1 MRKLQ
6 TISYVGIALA
16 SAAAITFSPITANA
30 QPAIQAMS
38 PESIVQSGATSVQMQ
53 SMQNGAVVNMN
64 AGALD
69 NQGTPIGDQ
78 AYFRAGSV
86 TKPFIST
93 VIMQLVDEGKVD
105 LNAPIDTYLPG
116 KIIGGDK
123 ITTKQLLSHT
133 SGLQEYLP
141 SLPLYNVAS
150 YPTTDDKFKEMLDS
164 AYNVDQLIG
173 YINSRP
179 LATEPGSAFSY
190 ANSNYV
196 VAGEIIAKVTNK
208 PYAKNVEERVLS
220 PLGMTH
226 TYLPGTDQNLPNP
239 GARGYTD
246 ISDPLLGGTGFHD
259 MSRYNGSQ
267 VGASG
272 EIISTTGDLNRFTKA
287 LASGTLVSAD
297 SHEQMITPISDMGDG
312 STGYGLGVM
321 SVQTACGSMIGHGGN
336 IYGYATQAFSSSDG
350 SRQIAVSGTEGS
362 LGYLQVTAATQQ
374 LAAQAMCE

>member
-6 TISYVGIALA
+6 TLSYAGIALA
-16 SAAAITFSPITANA
+16 SAAAITFSPLTANA
-30 QPAIQAMS
+30 QIATQTISPA
-38 PESIVQSGATSVQMQ
+38 SIVQTGATSVQMQ
-53 SMQNGAVVNMN
+53 VANNGSVVNTN
-64 AGALD
+64 AGTLD

-93 VIMQLVDEGKVD
+93 VIMQLVDEGKID
-105 LNAPIDTYLPG
+105 INAPIDTYLPG
-116 KIIGGDK
+116 KIVGGDK

-150 YPTTDDKFKEMLDS
+150 YPTTDEKFKEMLDS

-179 LATEPGSAFSY
+179 LATEPGSTFSY

-196 VAGEIIAKVTNK
+196 VAGEIIAKITSK
-208 PYAKNVEERVLS
+208 PYAKNVEERILS
-220 PLGMTH
+220 PLGMTN
-226 TYLPGTDQNLPNP
+226 TYFPGTDQNLPNP

-246 ISDPLLGGTGFHD
+246 ISDQLLGGTGFHD

-272 EIISTTGDLNRFTKA
+272 EVVSTTRDLNKFTKA
-287 LASGTLVSAD
+287 IANGSLLSAAS
-297 SHEQMITPISDMGDG
+297 HQQMITPISDMGDG
-312 STGYGLGVM
+312 TGYGLGVM
-321 SVQTACGSMIGHGGN
+321 SVQTECGPMVGHGGN
-336 IYGYATQAFSSSDG
+336 IYGYATQAFSSTDG
-350 SRQIAVSGTEGS
+350 TKQVAISGTEGK
-362 LGYLQVTAATQQ
+362 LGYIPVTVATQQ
-374 LAAQAMCE
+374 LAAQTMCQ